1 MDASGRGRRPGRELA
16 ARRVAIRAAI
26 EEKYAAQL
34 QQAGF
39 LRGLWLEVCMHWEIF
54 REMRRAREK
63 AARGGRLCDDNGRE
77 EAVAGSGRIA
87 TASLAIVEPRATPA
101 ALTPGPSPAFRAR
114 GERCSLSPGRRAEQA
129 GLAFLVAGG
138 AIDNLGI
145 LAGADHDVER
155 LSNSALFASRNAR

>member
-1 MDASGRGRRPGRELA
+1 MADITGDTMKRAKRRKSTAIVADGRERARAAAGPELA

-63 AARGGRLCDDNGRE
+63 AAPRGALY
-77 EAVAGSGRIA
+77 ATTTAGKKR
-87 TASLAIVEPRATPA
+87 
-101 ALTPGPSPAFRAR
+101 
-114 GERCSLSPGRRAEQA
+114 
-129 GLAFLVAGG
+129 
-138 AIDNLGI
+138 
-145 LAGADHDVER
+145 
-155 LSNSALFASRNAR
+155 